1 MNLFNE
7 NLCNSVKSKYC
18 TTEQCSNKP
27 KKNEKLCGKHLNSKN
42 IIYFKND
49 LEKQIENIDINS
61 TKDDILNNE
70 DDDELNDKKK
80 IYNKGE
86 LYDIISNDKYIGI
99 YSIRNSIK
107 YCDLHRL
114 INTKLSKSI
123 LISKIKDIINK
134 ERYYL
139 TNEHCVILVQ
149 SLIRRWFVHRKKI
162 CCNDTDIL
170 TFSSKYEIPNVYFYI
185 FHDSVT
191 NKKYGYDIRT
201 LIQIINSEY
210 PSCPYTF
217 RNFTEH
223 EKMEII
229 KKQNILINNHIT
241 LNIEK
246 AALSKEEEVN
256 MKMKDVFHQI
266 NMLDNYTNYMWF
278 KNLNIKQLIDFYI
291 RMEDVWN
298 YRLGMTNDAKKSI
311 VKNGILFNIPVHV
324 IQYQKDII
332 KMQHILLDEFT
343 RMITEGS
350 NREDKKVGALLI
362 LTCLVEV
369 SLDCANAL
377 PHLVQI

>member
-1 MNLFNE
+1 MNLFNN

-18 TTEQCSNKP
+18 ITEQCNNKP
-27 KKNEKLCGKHLNSKN
+27 KNNEKLCGKHLNSKN
-42 IIYFKND
+42 IIYFKNN
-49 LEKQIENIDINS
+49 LEEQIEHIDING
-61 TKDDILNNE
+61 LNCEDEE
-70 DDDELNDKKK
+70 DDDAINEKKK
-80 IYNKGE
+80 IYNKKE

-107 YCDLHRL
+107 NCDLHRL
-114 INTKLSKSI
+114 INTKQSKSI
-123 LISKIKDIINK
+123 LISKIKGIINK

-139 TNEHCVILVQ
+139 TNEYSVILIQ

-170 TFSSKYEIPNVYFYI
+170 TFSSKYEILNVYFYI

-191 NKKYGYDIRT
+191 HKKYGYDIRT

-291 RMEDVWN
+291 KMEDVWN

-311 VKNGILFNIPVHV
+311 VKNGVLFNIPIHI

-369 SLDCANAL
+369 SPDCADAL

>member
-1 MNLFNE
+1 
-7 NLCNSVKSKYC
+7 
-18 TTEQCSNKP
+18 
-27 KKNEKLCGKHLNSKN
+27 
-42 IIYFKND
+42 
-49 LEKQIENIDINS
+49 
-61 TKDDILNNE
+61 
-70 DDDELNDKKK
+70 
-80 IYNKGE
+80 
-86 LYDIISNDKYIGI
+86 
-99 YSIRNSIK
+99 
-107 YCDLHRL
+107 
-114 INTKLSKSI
+114 
-123 LISKIKDIINK
+123 
-134 ERYYL
+134 
-139 TNEHCVILVQ
+139 
-149 SLIRRWFVHRKKI
+149 
-162 CCNDTDIL
+162 
-170 TFSSKYEIPNVYFYI
+170 
-185 FHDSVT
+185 
-191 NKKYGYDIRT
+191 
-201 LIQIINSEY
+201 
-210 PSCPYTF
+210 
-217 RNFTEH
+217 
-223 EKMEII
+223 MEII

>member
-1 MNLFNE
+1 MNLFNN

-18 TTEQCSNKP
+18 TTEQCNNKP

-49 LEKQIENIDINS
+49 LEKQIEDIDINS
-61 TKDDILNNE
+61 LDCENE
-70 DDDELNDKKK
+70 EEDEKKK
-80 IYNKGE
+80 IYNKAE

-107 YCDLHRL
+107 NCDLHRL
-114 INTKLSKSI
+114 INTKQSKSI
-123 LISKIKDIINK
+123 LISKIKTIINK

-139 TNEHCVILVQ
+139 TNEHYVVLIQ
-149 SLIRRWFVHRKKI
+149 SLIRRWFVYRKKI

-185 FHDSVT
+185 FYDSVT
-191 NKKYGYDIRT
+191 HKKYGYDIRT

-229 KKQNILINNHIT
+229 KKQNILMNNNIKI
-241 LNIEK
+241 NIEK
-246 AALSKEEEVN
+246 ATLSKEDEVN
-256 MKMKDVFHQI
+256 MKIKDVFHQI

-291 RMEDVWN
+291 KMEDVWN

-311 VKNGILFNIPVHV
+311 VKNGILFNMPMHY
-324 IQYQKDII
+324 IQYQKDIT

-369 SLDCANAL
+369 SPDCADAL

>member
-1 MNLFNE
+1 MNLFNN
-7 NLCNSVKSKYC
+7 NLCNSVKSKCC

-27 KKNEKLCGKHLNSKN
+27 KNNEKLCGKHLNSKN
-42 IIYFKND
+42 IIYFNNS
-49 LEKQIENIDINS
+49 LQEQIEHIDINGLDS
-61 TKDDILNNE
+61 QN
-70 DDDELNDKKK
+70 DDEDDKKK

-107 YCDLHRL
+107 NCDLHRL
-114 INTKLSKSI
+114 INTKQSKSI

-139 TNEHCVILVQ
+139 TNEHYVILIQ
-149 SLIRRWFVHRKKI
+149 SLIRKWFVYRKKI

-170 TFSSKYEIPNVYFYI
+170 TFGSKYEIPDVYFYI
-185 FHDSVT
+185 FYDSVT
-191 NKKYGYDIRT
+191 HKKYGYDIRT

-217 RNFTEH
+217 RNFTES

-229 KKQNILINNHIT
+229 KKQNILINNNVK

-278 KNLNIKQLIDFYI
+278 KNLNIKKLIDFYI
-291 RMEDVWN
+291 KMEDVWN
-298 YRLGMTNDAKKSI
+298 YRLGMSNDAKKSI
-311 VKNGILFNIPVHV
+311 VKNGILFNIPIHV

-369 SLDCANAL
+369 SPDCANAL